1 METVDELRQSLAE
14 RDGTIAALQAERDGL
29 RTLIRKATAVTQVG
43 AGGKFRTEPS
53 YDAEWI
59 HKIFREGLAALAAAP
74 APPTAAPLAA
84 AEREAAR
91 RLGEVSER
99 MYQNCTI
106 DTSGGCDAL
115 SAVAPSDWGEWVDA
129 LDGWTIARD
138 ASRAAR
144 GEASDA

>member
-1 METVDELRQSLAE
+1 MAHELTDWYEEAE
-14 RDGTIAALQAERDGL
+14 RLRVERDALTARLADLRDIVIAAQLYIHDPC
-29 RTLIRKATAVTQVG
+29 
-43 AGGKFRTEPS
+43 PS
-53 YDAEWI
+53 NLSD
-59 HKIFREGLAALAAAP
+59 LAALVDTYERACATLP